1 MLTKQYY
8 RIKDIVQITGAG
20 QSTLYQWQREGR
32 FPRPDLKPSKKLC
45 LYSKELIERWFAE
58 QKAAAQAAAGR

>member
-8 RIKDIVQITGAG
+8 RLKEVIQLTGAG

-32 FPRPDLKPSKKLC
+32 FPRPDLRPSKRLC
-45 LYSKELIERWFAE
+45 LYSRELLERWFE
-58 QKAAAQAAAGR
+58 DQKKAAAQS

>member
-8 RIKDIVQITGAG
+8 RLKEVIEITGAG

-32 FPRPDLKPSKKLC
+32 FPRPDLRPSKRLC
-45 LYSKELIERWFAE
+45 LYSRELLEQWFE
-58 QKAAAQAAAGR
+58 SQKKAAAKN

>member
-8 RIKDIVQITGAG
+8 RIKEVIEITGAG

-32 FPRPDLKPSKKLC
+32 FPRPDLRPSKRLC
-45 LYSKELIERWFAE
+45 LYSREILEQWFE
-58 QKAAAQAAAGR
+58 CQKKAAAQQ